1 MLSTFWHFFLT
12 KLDGII
18 IIQVFLDIS
27 SQLLKE
33 LGNGLEFVQSTLRGA
48 VNLREAAVN
57 LGRLQ

>member
-1 MLSTFWHFFLT
+1 MHFFLA

-18 IIQVFLDIS
+18 IIQVIAWLFFDIS
-27 SQLLKE
+27 SQLFKE
-33 LGNGLEFVQSTLRGA
+33 LENLLEFVQSTLGGA